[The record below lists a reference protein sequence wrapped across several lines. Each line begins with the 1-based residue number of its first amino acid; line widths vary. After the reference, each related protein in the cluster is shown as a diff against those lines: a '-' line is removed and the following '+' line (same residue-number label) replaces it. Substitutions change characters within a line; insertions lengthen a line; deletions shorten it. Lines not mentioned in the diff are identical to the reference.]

1 MKYILI
7 LFIFVMSNFILF
19 IEIVMGELM
28 LFLWNIDILWLY
40 C

>member
-28 LFLWNIDILWLY
+28 LFLWNNDILWLY